1 VIRRWRKRRAD
12 SGQAPE
18 VESLMRELNKAL
30 KRDFDHRRAR
40 EIHGMPASAIASTRE
55 GFEDLIR
62 ASWTDKTTDN

>member
-1 VIRRWRKRRAD
+1 MIRRWRKRRAD

-40 EIHGMPASAIASTRE
+40 EIHGMPASESDYDAAADHDDCDR
-55 GFEDLIR
+55 
-62 ASWTDKTTDN
+62 